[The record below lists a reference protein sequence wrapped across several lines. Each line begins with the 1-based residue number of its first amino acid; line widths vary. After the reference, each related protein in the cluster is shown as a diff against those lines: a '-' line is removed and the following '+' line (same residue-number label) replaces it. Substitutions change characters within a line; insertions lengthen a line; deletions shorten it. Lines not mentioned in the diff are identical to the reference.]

1 MTNYSIV
8 HSAEI
13 ELWEKRYNNVLHGKK
28 SSVMEYTEEYMAW
41 YSLNTIMHIGRPR
54 QDDAPKAAVPEQIAE
69 HVPTVM
75 QKRVFEL
82 FDHIE
87 RSCGRAMDRS
97 PTSSMDRFI
106 SSLRGKMRKF
116 KSAVEATFDQY
127 TETSSSS
134 QSDEE
139 KQLPQP
145 LNIDDSPLN
154 ASPPKNHVEESKL
167 FDQFVYVTPPDEDV
181 SNV

>member
-1 MTNYSIV
+1 MT
-8 HSAEI
+8 
-13 ELWEKRYNNVLHGKK
+13 
-28 SSVMEYTEEYMAW
+28 SVTCLY
-41 YSLNTIMHIGRPR
+41 
-54 QDDAPKAAVPEQIAE
+54 K
-69 HVPTVM
+69 
-75 QKRVFEL
+75 VFEL

-106 SSLRGKMRKF
+106 SSLHVKMRKF

-139 KQLPQP
+139 KQLVRT
-145 LNIDDSPLN
+145 LNKEKAFI
-154 ASPPKNHVEESKL
+154 
-167 FDQFVYVTPPDEDV
+167 
-181 SNV
+181 